1 MALTKKILT
10 SAALSVTIAA
20 MPIATAAQE
29 VETLR
34 FGSAFSPMSVN
45 NRVTVPGFAEA
56 VAEASGGTL
65 VIEHYPGGSLGSGP
79 VQQLSMV
86 ENGVVD
92 IAEVVT
98 AYSPGRFPELSLF
111 ELPFLAQ
118 NNVEAGLAAYSM
130 YEDGLLS
137 DFDDLMLVGIIISGP
152 YGISANTPLDSLEDL
167 EGLRLR
173 VGGPIQTAMA
183 QALGAVPVGNIPA
196 PQIAENISRGLIDGT
211 LMAPGNL
218 FNFRITDAA
227 THHLFDLDLGSVAVI
242 FPMRRDT
249 YEGLSE
255 EARAAFDAEA
265 GENFTRA
272 LGENLDI
279 QQDETVAAIE
289 ADETQT
295 IHSWSDE
302 DIAEARERLAAVA
315 AEWDTETD
323 GVNLYEAV
331 NAALSEVRAAN

>member
-1 MALTKKILT
+1 MALLKNFLT
-10 SAALSVTIAA
+10 SAALGAVVAVFPAISV
-20 MPIATAAQE
+20 AQE
-29 VETLR
+29 TETLR

-45 NRVTVPGFAEA
+45 NRVTVPSFAEA
-56 VAEASGGTL
+56 VSEVSGGAL
-65 VIEHYPGGSLGSGP
+65 VIEHYPGGALGSGP

-98 AYSPGRFPELSLF
+98 AYSPGRFPELSIF
-111 ELPFLAQ
+111 ELPFLAE
-118 NNVEAGLAAYSM
+118 NNVEAGLAAYAM

-137 DFDDLMLVGIIISGP
+137 DFDDLMLVGVIISGP
-152 YGISANTPLDSLEDL
+152 YGISANKPIGSLQDL
-167 EGLRLR
+167 EGMRLR

-227 THHLFDLDLGSVAVI
+227 THHLFDLELGSVAVI

-249 YEGLSE
+249 YAGLSE

-265 GENFTRA
+265 GVHFTRA

-279 QQDETVAAIE
+279 QEAETIAAIE
-289 ADETQT
+289 ADAEQT
-295 IHSWSDE
+295 IYSWSEE
-302 DIAEARERLAAVA
+302 DIAEARERLSSVA
-315 AEWDTETD
+315 SEWDKEVD
-323 GVNLYEAV
+323 GVNLYDAV
-331 NAALSEVRAAN
+331 NAALAEVRGGN